1 LRDVAGADEARL
13 SASLDRLAD
22 ADLLFVGGAP
32 PDAKYRFKHALVQD
46 AAYDSL
52 LKSQRQALHQ
62 RAAEILRQEP
72 ERAAAQPELVAR
84 HFTEARLDDLAI
96 EWWGKAGDEALRRS
110 AFQEAIAHLGKGIA
124 MADKAAG
131 GKPGESS
138 KRQQLQV
145 AYGNALS
152 HARGY
157 GATEATEA
165 FARAREHAYGEK
177 DGWERLAADYG
188 LWAGSYVRGELPTM
202 RAHAAT
208 FLSDVEVK
216 PDSSEACFA
225 HRIAGSTNW
234 FAGEYRE
241 ALEHLERALALFQ
254 PGRDDDLALRFG
266 QDAGVAAMA
275 FLAFVLWP
283 LGTVERAGSLVRD
296 AEIRTAGVIHVGARA
311 YGKFHAAMFALM
323 RNDLTRVALNVAE
336 LARLTREHDL
346 PMWRACRVFLNG
358 LIIAQNGPPG
368 GGLEDMRH
376 GVELLREQNAV
387 SFDGLIKIPLAEAEA
402 HAGDIDRAVAILD
415 EGLATS
421 ERIGHRTFDAEL
433 HRVRGEMLLKR
444 DPTAPDPA
452 EAALKT
458 AIAVAKRQGT
468 RSFGLRAALSGHTLP
483 IGWSPGRRRS
493 RPCAGVGG
501 LFADAGDA
509 GDRGGASASTTTGV
523 GRFGSEVYF
532 THAIEWQLSHAL
544 RSFPWQPL

>member
-266 QDAGVAAMA
+266 QDAGVAAMV

-283 LGTVERAGSLVRD
+283 LGTV
-296 AEIRTAGVIHVGARA
+296 
-311 YGKFHAAMFALM
+311 
-323 RNDLTRVALNVAE
+323 
-336 LARLTREHDL
+336 
-346 PMWRACRVFLNG
+346 
-358 LIIAQNGPPG
+358 
-368 GGLEDMRH
+368 
-376 GVELLREQNAV
+376 
-387 SFDGLIKIPLAEAEA
+387 
-402 HAGDIDRAVAILD
+402 
-415 EGLATS
+415 
-421 ERIGHRTFDAEL
+421 
-433 HRVRGEMLLKR
+433 
-444 DPTAPDPA
+444 
-452 EAALKT
+452 
-458 AIAVAKRQGT
+458 
-468 RSFGLRAALSGHTLP
+468 
-483 IGWSPGRRRS
+483 
-493 RPCAGVGG
+493 
-501 LFADAGDA
+501 
-509 GDRGGASASTTTGV
+509 
-523 GRFGSEVYF
+523 
-532 THAIEWQLSHAL
+532 
-544 RSFPWQPL
+544 

>member
-1 LRDVAGADEARL
+1 
-13 SASLDRLAD
+13 
-22 ADLLFVGGAP
+22 
-32 PDAKYRFKHALVQD
+32 
-46 AAYDSL
+46 
-52 LKSQRQALHQ
+52 
-62 RAAEILRQEP
+62 
-72 ERAAAQPELVAR
+72 
-84 HFTEARLDDLAI
+84 
-96 EWWGKAGDEALRRS
+96 
-110 AFQEAIAHLGKGIA
+110 
-124 MADKAAG
+124 
-131 GKPGESS
+131 
-138 KRQQLQV
+138 
-145 AYGNALS
+145 
-152 HARGY
+152 
-157 GATEATEA
+157 
-165 FARAREHAYGEK
+165 
-177 DGWERLAADYG
+177 
-188 LWAGSYVRGELPTM
+188 
-202 RAHAAT
+202 
-208 FLSDVEVK
+208 
-216 PDSSEACFA
+216 
-225 HRIAGSTNW
+225 
-234 FAGEYRE
+234 
-241 ALEHLERALALFQ
+241 
-254 PGRDDDLALRFG
+254 
-266 QDAGVAAMA
+266 
-275 FLAFVLWP
+275 
-283 LGTVERAGSLVRD
+283 
-296 AEIRTAGVIHVGARA
+296 
-311 YGKFHAAMFALM
+311 MFALM